1 MKARRENISE
11 EKEKQGNP
19 ELFPY
24 TMHVHSAISRQSSSI
39 QMSHIVQTCE
49 HLAEVRSLHIAGV
62 SEWNSCIQQR
72 AISIMPYK

>member
-1 MKARRENISE
+1 MKARQENISE
-11 EKEKQGNP
+11 EKEKQGNL

-24 TMHVHSAISRQSSSI
+24 TTHVHSAISRQSSSI

-49 HLAEVRSLHIAGV
+49 HLAEVCSLHIAGV